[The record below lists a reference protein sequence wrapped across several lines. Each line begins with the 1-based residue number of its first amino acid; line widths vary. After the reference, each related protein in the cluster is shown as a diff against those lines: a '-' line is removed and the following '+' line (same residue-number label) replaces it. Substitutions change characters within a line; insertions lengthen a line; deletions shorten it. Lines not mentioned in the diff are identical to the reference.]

1 MPHSWIGAEYI
12 LAVRSLF
19 AYEREADQSLVIAAG
34 VAAEWLEEPGEVV
47 VRDLPTYFGKLSYS
61 LRREAPD
68 TWRMTLAGDLVTPPG
83 GIIVL
88 PPLPR
93 PLVQVEINGRNNTAF
108 APEWAR
114 CGECPADMVLRS

>member
-1 MPHSWIGAEYI
+1 VP
-12 LAVRSLF
+12 F
-19 AYEREADQSLVIAAG
+19 
-34 VAAEWLEEPGEVV
+34 
-47 VRDLPTYFGKLSYS
+47 SYG
-61 LRREAPD
+61 LRREEPD
-68 TWRMTLAGDLVTPPG
+68 TWRLTLAGALSAPPG

-93 PLVQVEINGRNNTAF
+93 PLVQAEINGRNSTAF

>member
-1 MPHSWIGAEYI
+1 MPLSYI
-12 LAVRSLF
+12 LH
-19 AYEREADQSLVIAAG
+19 
-34 VAAEWLEEPGEVV
+34 
-47 VRDLPTYFGKLSYS
+47 
-61 LRREAPD
+61 REAPD
-68 TWRMTLAGDLVTPPG
+68 TWRMTPGGDLVTPPG